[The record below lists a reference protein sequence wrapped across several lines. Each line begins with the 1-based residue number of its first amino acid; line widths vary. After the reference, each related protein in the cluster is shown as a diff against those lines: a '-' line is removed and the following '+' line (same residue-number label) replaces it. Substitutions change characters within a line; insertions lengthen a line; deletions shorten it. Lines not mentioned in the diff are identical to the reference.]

1 MQSKYIYGP
10 VPSRRLGFS
19 LGIDIIP
26 FKLCNFDCIYCQLGK
41 TTNKT
46 IERKKYSP
54 SDEILQE
61 VKDVLKMNGR
71 VDYLT
76 FSGSGEP
83 TLHSGIG
90 YLINELKK
98 ITQIPVTVFTNGSL
112 LFRADVQKD
121 LLRADVI
128 LPSLCA
134 ATQVVLEKINR
145 SHPSLTIDA
154 IIQGLITFRKRYN
167 GKIWLEIMLVRGVN
181 DSLVEITKLQEVVK
195 KIEPDKIHLNT
206 VVRPPGEEYASP
218 LLIAEL
224 IKIKEYFGDKC
235 EIIAEF
241 KGKKE
246 GLYSPNKEDQILNVI
261 KRRPVTADDIYN
273 VTSLHMNEILKYLD
287 KLQKDKKIRLTEH
300 KGSEYFEIP

>member
-1 MQSKYIYGP
+1 
-10 VPSRRLGFS
+10 
-19 LGIDIIP
+19 
-26 FKLCNFDCIYCQLGK
+26 
-41 TTNKT
+41 
-46 IERKKYSP
+46 
-54 SDEILQE
+54 
-61 VKDVLKMNGR
+61 
-71 VDYLT
+71 
-76 FSGSGEP
+76 
-83 TLHSGIG
+83 
-90 YLINELKK
+90 
-98 ITQIPVTVFTNGSL
+98 
-112 LFRADVQKD
+112 
-121 LLRADVI
+121 
-128 LPSLCA
+128 
-134 ATQVVLEKINR
+134 
-145 SHPSLTIDA
+145 
-154 IIQGLITFRKRYN
+154 
-167 GKIWLEIMLVRGVN
+167 MLVRGVN

-206 VVRPPGEEYASP
+206 VVRPPSEEYASP

-300 KGSEYFEIP
+300 KGREYFEIP

>member
-26 FKLCNFDCIYCQLGK
+26 FKLCSFDCIYCQLGK

-241 KGKKE
+241 KEKKE